1 MIESPNSY
9 LQDVDLAKAVNVGL
23 QFGGSLYGREAEM
36 QTLKECYQRSI
47 SSECENI
54 FLSGRFDR
62 LESQPL
68 HAISSAFDKYC
79 AWVTAGDQSTAEKV
93 STALKE
99 NMGEEIACLVTAIPN
114 LANILGDDFNNPS
127 GKSEDTAVDA
137 QKRL

>member
-1 MIESPNSY
+1 MICGTSGIGKSKLSREFARS
-9 LQDVDLAKAVNVGL
+9 VNDDD
-23 QFGGSLYGREAEM
+23 GS
-36 QTLKECYQRSI
+36 T
-47 SSECENI
+47 
-54 FLSGRFDR
+54 FLSGRFDK

-79 AWVTAGDQSTAEKV
+79 AWVTMGDQSTAEKV

-114 LANILGDDFNNPS
+114 LANILGDDFNFNQS
-127 GKSEDTAVDA
+127 GKSDDTAVDA